1 MVTSVLRLELRLV
14 TEHKIIFSNN
24 PMFYQV
30 LFDWWDQQDLQ
41 NMQISMERFG
51 HELINYQVETED

>member
-1 MVTSVLRLELRLV
+1 M
-14 TEHKIIFSNN
+14 IFSNN

-41 NMQISMERFG
+41 DVQISMEMSR
-51 HELINYQVETED
+51 HELINYKIETED

>member
-1 MVTSVLRLELRLV
+1 
-14 TEHKIIFSNN
+14 
-24 PMFYQV
+24 MFYQV